1 MWKKVKTG
9 KINFT
14 TYSIYINQ
22 HYHFNV
28 ITYTFSGLNSHVW
41 PVAARLDKTGSELL
55 QKWGLFVSRGSF
67 TSLPPP
73 PPTAQPSAPLCLFQ
87 GSLFSTFPSPWGTP
101 QACDGKDPDN
111 SRAWRRWAGERQGSG
126 QNRCTCAPPL
136 TIPGGDR
143 DPKGQLNMSVTH
155 LAPNSEDSICSGPE
169 TPQCLTKELWG

>member
-41 PVAARLDKTGSELL
+41 PVAARLDKTGSGLL

-67 TSLPPP
+67 TSLPLRPP
-73 PPTAQPSAPLCLFQ
+73 PNPQLLFASFR
-87 GSLFSTFPSPWGTP
+87 GHSSLHFLPHGVHHKPVMVKTLITQERGGDEQEKGKALVRTDVNVHPRWQFLGGTGTP
-101 QACDGKDPDN
+101 KA
-111 SRAWRRWAGERQGSG
+111 S
-126 QNRCTCAPPL
+126 
-136 TIPGGDR
+136 
-143 DPKGQLNMSVTH
+143 
-155 LAPNSEDSICSGPE
+155 
-169 TPQCLTKELWG
+169 